1 MTRPKRSGKR
11 LFQILLF
18 TLTCPLFTLSSC
30 SFEITATRYA
40 LVYGAQN
47 YDNAT
52 DLNYTDDDAIFMK
65 AALEAAGW
73 SVIVIREPKVTRDQF
88 LQDIMD
94 LANNPDV
101 QSDSSILVY
110 FSGHGTFDSDGNTYI
125 CPTDT
130 TFDGEGET
138 EYSSCISSG
147 EILSAL
153 QAFSCRNKVA
163 ILDTCYSGG
172 LVSVTNT
179 GTTDAADPD
188 YTNGSSTSTL
198 LATLKNYST
207 LFGDAFRTGSVS
219 DPIVVTAAGSQE
231 ESLELSTYGHG
242 VFTYFFLQAAE
253 KGDLNGDGHV
263 TIQEAFSY
271 AKGKVETNFNT
282 LGEIYPTYSGSEF
295 LPRISGNAR
304 DIVIF

>member
-1 MTRPKRSGKR
+1 MTRPKRLRRR

-18 TLTCPLFTLSSC
+18 TVYCPLSTLLSC
-30 SFEITATRYA
+30 SFEITASRYA

-52 DLNYTDDDAIFMK
+52 DLDYTDDDAISMK

-73 SVIVIREPKVTRDQF
+73 SVVVIREPKVTRDQF
-88 LQDIMD
+88 LQDILD

-101 QSDSSILVY
+101 ESDSSILVY

-130 TFDGEGET
+130 TFDGEGNT

-147 EILSAL
+147 EILTAL
-153 QAFSCRNKVA
+153 QAFSCRNKVV

-172 LVSVTNT
+172 LVSATEI
-179 GTTDAADPD
+179 GTIDAADPD
-188 YTNGSSTSTL
+188 FTNGSSTSTL
-198 LATLKNYST
+198 LATLENYSI
-207 LFGDAFRTGSVS
+207 LLGDAFSTGSAS

-231 ESLELSTYGHG
+231 ESLELSMYGHG

-253 KGDLNGDGHV
+253 KGDLNSDGHV

-271 AKGKVETNFNT
+271 AKGRVETNFNT
-282 LGEIYPTYSGSEF
+282 LGEIDPAFSGSEF

-304 DIVIF
+304 DVVIF